1 VFSNELQFAA
11 FLQRCSER
19 KLWENAKSG
28 VYFGLKAFADLCVKL
43 AYPLL
48 DLLCTLSSGLEL
60 KQANMRFD
68 RDLCWYE
75 EDRRTSLAQEVIP
88 CLVGSTKVGSPE
100 HACS

>member
-1 VFSNELQFAA
+1 MFSNELQFAA
-11 FLQRCSER
+11 FLQRYSER
-19 KLWENAKSG
+19 KLWENAKFG
-28 VYFGLKAFADLCVKL
+28 VYFVCADLCVKL
-43 AYPLL
+43 AYPLS
-48 DLLCTLSSGLEL
+48 DLLCTLSLGLEL